1 MLRVAQDREHE
12 EIRRNTQAKTL
23 APTTETEIEKTD
35 TNYNN
40 LPILQDLR
48 KSIKHQTLGR
58 EKCKFYIF
66 KPPKSPLS
74 RGL

>member
-1 MLRVAQDREHE
+1 MPIRITLTKQDLEF
-12 EIRRNTQAKTL
+12 
-23 APTTETEIEKTD
+23 
-35 TNYNN
+35 
-40 LPILQDLR
+40 LQDLR
-48 KSIKHQTLGR
+48 KSIKYQTLGR